1 MIQNIEI
8 SSKYINKFKKPYII
22 NNTIDKDFYVTLVQ
36 HNRNSILLLGITKLI
51 KRIANASKCR

>member
-36 HNRNSILLLGITKLI
+36 YNHNSILLLGITKLI
-51 KRIANASKCR
+51 KRIANVTKCG